1 MKLLFTA
8 IFLFSF
14 LLGCNGDNAKNFDG
28 IIRHLSSEKI
38 KIEQNIQDIQNKK
51 KKGEISQ
58 NEYDEIRKQY
68 LERQAA
74 FNSLIDQLKVALI
87 SDKNPEKIA
96 LELESEITKNKQLF
110 QKDKSVGTAAGTVG
124 GVIGGTGILVGG
136 AIGGTGILNEIS
148 WFSFLKDIFVPI
160 AKHSIETIVKEYRL
174 AQKERKDQ
182 IMKILDDQKWVNFDD
197 VK

>member
-38 KIEQNIQDIQNKK
+38 KIEQNIQDIHNKK

-58 NEYDEIRKQY
+58 SEYDEIRKQY
-68 LERQAA
+68 LERRAA

-110 QKDKSVGTAAGTVG
+110 QKDKSIETTMGAVG
-124 GVIGGTGILVGG
+124 GV
-136 AIGGTGILNEIS
+136 IGGTGILNEIS
-148 WFSFLKDIFVPI
+148 WLSLLIKDVFIPI

-182 IMKILDDQKWVNFDD
+182 IMNILDDQKWVNFDD

>member
-1 MKLLFTA
+1 MKFLFTA

-14 LLGCNGDNAKNFDG
+14 LFGCNGDNAKNFDG

-68 LERQAA
+68 LERRAA

-110 QKDKSVGTAAGTVG
+110 QTAKSILATAGATA
-124 GVIGGTGILVGG
+124 GG
-136 AIGGTGILNEIS
+136 AIGGTGILNETS
-148 WFSFLKDIFVPI
+148 WLSLLIKDMFVPI

-174 AQKERKDQ
+174 AQKELKNQ
-182 IMKILDDQKWVNFDD
+182 IINILDDQKWVHFDD